1 MRTMTRTLVTLAC
14 IALASVSATALNA
27 QASKGSTATASV
39 VVDLMKDVDG
49 TAKKFIDLVK
59 VMPAD
64 KLTWRPAPGVRSVSE
79 VFLHVASDN
88 YLMPFGYGVAI
99 PSSTGIKGDDFKT
112 LATFEKQT
120 LTREQIAAELEKSFA
135 HLKAAMA
142 KTTDGDLSKPISMF
156 GMKSTQ
162 QAMWIGTTTH
172 LHEHLGQS
180 IAYARSNGVTPPW
193 SK

>member
-1 MRTMTRTLVTLAC
+1 MRPISRLFV
-14 IALASVSATALNA
+14 ALAVNVVSSVFAVRA
-27 QASKGSTATASV
+27 QAQTPRSTPATASV
-39 VVDLMKDVDG
+39 VVDLIKDVDG

-64 KLTWRPAPGVRSVSE
+64 KLTWRPAAGVRSVSE

-112 LATFEKQT
+112 LTTFEKQT
-120 LTREQIAAELEKSFA
+120 LTREQIASELEKSFA
-135 HLKAAMA
+135 HLKSAMA
-142 KTTDGDLSKPISMF
+142 KTTDADLAKPMSMF

-172 LHEHLGQS
+172 LHEHLGQA

>member
-1 MRTMTRTLVTLAC
+1 MRPTLR
-14 IALASVSATALNA
+14 ALAAIAFVGATSVPVTAARA
-27 QASKGSTATASV
+27 QASKSGGSTASV

-59 VMPAD
+59 VMPPD
-64 KLTWRPAPGVRSVSE
+64 KLTWRPAPGVRSVGE

-99 PSSTGIKGDDFKT
+99 PSSTGIKGDDFKSLT
-112 LATFEKQT
+112 AFEKQT
-120 LTREQIAAELEKSFA
+120 LTREQIATELEKSFA

-142 KTTDGDLSKPISMF
+142 KTTDADLAKPISMF